1 MLERFKDVAA
11 RERAREGGRGGA
23 IQGGGGRDCGTA
35 EPQPPS
41 PQPQPSTPN
50 PGTGGSNEA
59 SMLEWLTEVAA
70 EMVALPPSPTKYD
83 RCLNIARS
91 HHGAHAEAD
100 GTQVSLGP
108 HSSLTQNDR
117 CPAPATVP
125 TSRPMAPRS
134 LGPHSSLTQSDR
146 RLRMARPRHGAYAEA
161 DGTQVSAR
169 SL

>member
-1 MLERFKDVAA
+1 
-11 RERAREGGRGGA
+11 
-23 IQGGGGRDCGTA
+23 
-35 EPQPPS
+35 
-41 PQPQPSTPN
+41 
-50 PGTGGSNEA
+50 
-59 SMLEWLTEVAA
+59 MLEWLTEVAA

-125 TSRPMAPRS
+125 TSMPMAPRS
-134 LGPHSSLTQSDR
+134 LWGRVPHSHTAIGAFAWPAPATVPTPRPTAPRSRPGLSESASAPASI
-146 RLRMARPRHGAYAEA
+146 ARCRHGTHAEA
-161 DGTQVSAR
+161 DGTKVAS
-169 SL
+169 SLFRPNAP